1 MKYDKLIEERN
12 MPINKFFI
20 LALIT
25 VLIPIAQ
32 AQQNTEETA
41 VYRIPEDVICKKNY
55 CTDKANK
62 PITGTM
68 HKYRNGIIVREYNTL
83 DGYLHGLNR
92 SFYENGK
99 LQAERQYAKGKLN
112 GTVNEYAPDGHLK
125 AIYTYIDGK
134 KEGLSTQI
142 GSDYI
147 FKATYKNDQLNG
159 DAAIWEMNN
168 SIPIYKLKIKNNTII
183 SGDYFYGDNQ
193 KEELDTIII
202 EGINYKCLAPRIN
215 YVESSCAIEISKTAD
230 LIANRTILEED
241 CDSNW
246 FAEKR
251 RELALYLKAC
261 KCIDL
266 KNNIEKLKS
275 KAYSNID
282 DKNNLSAL
290 QNSYSQHCNKE
301 H

>member
-1 MKYDKLIEERN
+1 ML
-12 MPINKFFI
+12 INKFFI
-20 LALIT
+20 LAFIT
-25 VLIPIAQ
+25 VLTSIAQ
-32 AQQNTEETA
+32 AQQNTEEKKI
-41 VYRIPEDVICKKNY
+41 YRIPEDIRCQKNY
-55 CTDKANK
+55 CTDKANN

-68 HKYRNGIIVREYNTL
+68 HKYKNGVIIREYNTVN
-83 DGYLHGLNR
+83 GYLHGLNR

-99 LQAERQYAKGKLN
+99 LQTERQYAKGKLN
-112 GTVNEYAPDGHLK
+112 GTVNEYATDGQLK
-125 AIYTYIDGK
+125 AIYTYVDGK

-142 GSDYI
+142 GSGYI

-193 KEELDTIII
+193 NKELDTIII
-202 EGINYKCLAPRIN
+202 EGINYKCLAPRIT
-215 YVESSCAIEISKTAD
+215 YVESSCAVEINKTAD
-230 LIANRTILEED
+230 LIANRTSLEEECNGD
-241 CDSNW
+241 W
-246 FAEKR
+246 FAAKR

-282 DKNNLSAL
+282 DKNNLSTL
-290 QNSYSQHCNKE
+290 QNNYSMHCNKE
-301 H
+301 Y